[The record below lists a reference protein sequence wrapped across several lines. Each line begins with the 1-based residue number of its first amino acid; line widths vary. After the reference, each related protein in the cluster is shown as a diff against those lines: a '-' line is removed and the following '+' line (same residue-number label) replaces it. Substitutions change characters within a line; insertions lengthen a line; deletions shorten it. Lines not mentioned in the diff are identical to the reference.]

1 MGLDP
6 ITWSKFKIYH
16 PVDSDLDDAPDLEFP
31 FHPGSKFRAVN
42 TGIDEPSTQINY
54 EDFVKGQDIAW
65 SMPHD
70 EVQVVVSGRAEI
82 EYHLPPLMLES
93 GKVIAEPGSVYLLPQ
108 GARIVW
114 RVLSDEPFRHLCICY
129 PNPGYPIPVAKS
141 VADLSEE

>member
-1 MGLDP
+1 MGREH
-6 ITWSKFKIYH
+6 ITWSKFKIYS
-16 PVDSDLDDAPDLEFP
+16 PVDKDLDDAPDLEFP

-42 TGIDEPSTQINY
+42 TGIDEPTTQVNY
-54 EDFVKGQDIAW
+54 EDFYKGMDIAW

-93 GKVIAEPGSVYLLPQ
+93 GKAIAEPGSVYLLPQ

-129 PNPGYPIPVAKS
+129 PNPGYPIPKADS
-141 VADLSEE
+141 IADLE

>member
-1 MGLDP
+1 MSLEH
-6 ITWSKFKIYH
+6 ITWSKFKIYT
-16 PVDSDLDDAPDLEFP
+16 PADSDLDDAPDLEFP

-42 TGIDEPSTQINY
+42 TGIDEPTTQVNY
-54 EDFVKGQDIAW
+54 EDFYKGMDIAW

-93 GKVIAEPGSVYLLPQ
+93 GKAIAEPGSVYLLPQ

-129 PNPGYPIPVAKS
+129 PNPGYPIPKATS
-141 VADLSEE
+141 IADLAED